1 MHDLDAAADDLNPNP
16 LVAARTFV
24 AAIVGERDVIRVGG
38 ADAATFLQGQLSA
51 DVAALPVGGSTWSL
65 LLEPQGKIDAWLRVW
80 RTDDGFVLDV
90 DAGWGERTEQRLRR
104 FLLRVDV
111 TLDAERWR
119 SVSLRG
125 PDSVSVDT
133 TGCGAVLQGP
143 VDWRGLAGVDLLGPE
158 VVAPDGVAVLED
170 PEADALR
177 VEQGWP
183 AMGRELDDTV
193 IPAEA
198 GQWLVDASVSFTK
211 GCYTGQ
217 ELVARIDSRGGN
229 VPRRLCG
236 VLIEQH
242 LADPD
247 GIAAGAEVVHD
258 GQVRGVLTS
267 VACSPVL
274 GGILGLVLVHR
285 SVESGATV
293 SVVGPGETVPGRVV
307 DLPVALPVDPAR
319 PGASGS
325 MAGTDPG

>member
-16 LVAARTFV
+16 LVAARTSV
-24 AAIVGERDVIRVGG
+24 AAIVGERDVVTVGG
-38 ADAATFLQGQLSA
+38 ADATTFLQGQLSA

-65 LLEPQGKIDAWLRVW
+65 LLEPQGKVDAWLRVW

-111 TLDAERWR
+111 SLVADRWQA
-119 SVSLRG
+119 VALRG
-125 PDSVSVDT
+125 PDSTSVDT
-133 TGCGAVLQGP
+133 AGCGAVLQAP
-143 VDWRGLAGVDLLGPE
+143 VDWRGLAGVDLLGPD
-158 VVAPDGVAVLED
+158 VVAPGGVVVLDGA
-170 PEADALR
+170 EADALR

-183 AMGRELDDTV
+183 AMGRELDDSV

-217 ELVARIDSRGGN
+217 ELVARVDSRGGN

-247 GIAAGAEVVHD
+247 GIAAGDEVVHD

-274 GGILGLVLVHR
+274 GGILGLVLLHR
-285 SVESGATV
+285 TVDLDAIVTVLGA
-293 SVVGPGETVPGRVV
+293 ETVEGRVV
-307 DLPVALPVDPAR
+307 DLPVGSVAGAGSEPA
-319 PGASGS
+319 
-325 MAGTDPG
+325 

>member
-1 MHDLDAAADDLNPNP
+1 MHDLDAAADDPNP
-16 LVAARTFV
+16 LVTARTSV
-24 AAIVGERDVIRVGG
+24 ATIVGERDVVTVGG

-65 LLEPQGKIDAWLRVW
+65 LLEPQGKVDAWLRVW

-111 TLDAERWR
+111 SLVADRWR
-119 SVSLRG
+119 SVALRG
-125 PDSVSVDT
+125 PDATSVDT
-133 TGCGAVLQGP
+133 IGCGAVLQTP
-143 VDWRGLAGVDLLGPE
+143 ADWRGLAGVDLLGPDVAAPAG
-158 VVAPDGVAVLED
+158 VVVLDGA
-170 PEADALR
+170 EADALR

-183 AMGRELDDTV
+183 AMGRELDDSV

-217 ELVARIDSRGGN
+217 ELVARVDSRGGN

-247 GIAAGAEVVHD
+247 GILAGAEVVHD

-274 GGILGLVLVHR
+274 GGILGLVLLHR
-285 SVESGATV
+285 TVDLDATV
-293 SVVGPGETVPGRVV
+293 TVRGAETVQGRVV
-307 DLPVALPVDPAR
+307 GLPVGSVAGAGSEPA
-319 PGASGS
+319 
-325 MAGTDPG
+325 